1 MILAFVVG
9 GKVGTNT
16 LTSVDSGVG
25 ESGQADRI
33 VADAY
38 PKRVDEVVLVQSSK
52 HKADDPAFRAAV
64 ADVTRRLR
72 TVDGVTK
79 ISDPYG
85 KRDGAVSPKRDA
97 VLVSFE
103 IPGDSAKSDAVTAS
117 IDASVA
123 AVDAAAKAAER
134 GLAIFCEKPLAFD
147 AASAARM
154 AKTVADAGVINQV
167 GLVLRTSPAFRV
179 VKHLIADERAGKTL
193 AIVFRDDQFI
203 PNRGHYGST
212 WRMDKA
218 LAGRGTLL
226 EHSIHDVDILQWMLG
241 PVAAVSGVTREH
253 HGFDRID
260 DLTVARLEFDSGA
273 IVSLTSVW
281 HDIDERGSLR
291 HVEVFCDNLYVKLE
305 GDRLGPV
312 RWQFTG
318 EEEQVVEG
326 KATHEFLNARGDAHP
341 SLEKNFLEAVRDQTA
356 ADPAFSEALP
366 AHHIVDAIYASADA
380 GGDAVRDVYRTT
392 LERPS

>member
-1 MILAFVVG
+1 MTIRLGFYGAGLISTLHTFMVG
-9 GKVGTNT
+9 R
-16 LTSVDSGVG
+16 VDI
-25 ESGQADRI
+25 DHKI
-33 VADAY
+33 VA
-38 PKRVDEVVLVQSSK
+38 VC
-52 HKADDPAFRAAV
+52 DPVAERAAAMAQQFDATACDEDELLDLV
-64 ADVTRRLR
+64 
-72 TVDGVTK
+72 
-79 ISDPYG
+79 
-85 KRDGAVSPKRDA
+85 DA
-97 VLVSFE
+97 VFITCWTSEHERLVN
-103 IPGDSAKSDAVTAS
+103 
-117 IDASVA
+117 
-123 AVDAAAKAAER
+123 KAAER

-154 AKTVADAGVINQV
+154 AKTVTDAGVINQV

-179 VKHLIADERAGKTL
+179 VKQLIADERAGKTL

-241 PVAAVSGVTREH
+241 PVAAVSGATREH

-281 HDIDERGSLR
+281 HDIDDRGSLR
-291 HVEVFCDNLYVKLE
+291 HVEVFCDNLYVKVE

-312 RWQFTG
+312 RWQFNG
-318 EEEQVVEG
+318 EEEQVVDG
-326 KATHEFLNARGDAHP
+326 KATHEFLNAIGDAHP

-380 GGDAVRDVYRTT
+380 GGDTVRDVYRT
-392 LERPS
+392 R

>member
-1 MILAFVVG
+1 MTIRLGFYGAGLISTLHTFMVG
-9 GKVGTNT
+9 R
-16 LTSVDSGVG
+16 VDI
-25 ESGQADRI
+25 DHKI
-33 VADAY
+33 VA
-38 PKRVDEVVLVQSSK
+38 VC
-52 HKADDPAFRAAV
+52 DPVAERAAAMAQQFDATACDEDELLDLV
-64 ADVTRRLR
+64 
-72 TVDGVTK
+72 
-79 ISDPYG
+79 
-85 KRDGAVSPKRDA
+85 DA
-97 VLVSFE
+97 VFITCWTSEHERLVN
-103 IPGDSAKSDAVTAS
+103 
-117 IDASVA
+117 
-123 AVDAAAKAAER
+123 KAAER

-154 AKTVADAGVINQV
+154 AKTVTDAGVINQV

-179 VKHLIADERAGKTL
+179 VKQLIADERAGKTL

-241 PVAAVSGVTREH
+241 PVAAVSGATREH

-281 HDIDERGSLR
+281 HDIDDRGSLR
-291 HVEVFCDNLYVKLE
+291 HVEVFCDNLYVKVE

-312 RWQFTG
+312 RWQFNG
-318 EEEQVVEG
+318 EEEQVVDG
-326 KATHEFLNARGDAHP
+326 KATHEFLNAIGDAHP

-366 AHHIVDAIYASADA
+366 AHHT
-380 GGDAVRDVYRTT
+380 VRDVYRT
-392 LERPS
+392 R